1 MTKDDLQ
8 DAIDAA
14 AKGDLPAVGGK
25 AFAFHV
31 YRREWIPRPDCL
43 TAYYSGGEAVLC
55 SVLLAFYFEMYSTP
69 DTLNYPEPRTWDKSP
84 VDLIWPGAWWI
95 VNAQNQLTDTA
106 SWDVIRSLLPGT
118 KNA

>member
-1 MTKDDLQ
+1 MRRLK
-8 DAIDAA
+8 AICRRLAQRF
-14 AKGDLPAVGGK
+14 LPSTSTAGNG
-25 AFAFHV
+25 
-31 YRREWIPRPDCL
+31 YRPDCL

-55 SVLLAFYFEMYSTP
+55 GVLLAFYFEMYGTP

-95 VNAQNQLTDTA
+95 VDGQNRLTDTA
-106 SWDVIRSLLPGT
+106 SWDTIQGLLPGT